1 MRYLIKFSYDGTNY
15 NGYQKQIGYNSI
27 EESIEKALTFIN
39 NKKETKLNSSGR
51 TDKGVHAI
59 NQAGHFDL
67 DVEISLDKLKRAI
80 NSNIPSDIHI
90 NSVEVKNDD
99 FHARYNVVEKTYK
112 YVLNMGEYNPLERL
126 YVYQLNQKLNV
137 ENMIE
142 AIKDFIGEHDF
153 SSFTPERDKK
163 NNCIRT
169 IYNATIEYDKENK
182 DKLIFT
188 FTGNGFI
195 KYQIR
200 NMIGYLIWVGLGKK
214 DKNSIK
220 DVLLEKN
227 RRYATIT
234 AHPEGLYLVD
244 VKY

>member
-1 MRYLIKFSYDGTNY
+1 MRYLIRFSYDGTNY
-15 NGYQKQIGYNSI
+15 NGYQKQIGYSSI
-27 EESIEKALTFIN
+27 EESIENALTFIN

-59 NQAGHFDL
+59 NQCAHFDL
-67 DVEISLDKLKRAI
+67 DVNITIDKLKRAI
-80 NSNIPSDIHI
+80 NSNIPEDIHV
-90 NSVEVKNDD
+90 NSVEEVDKD
-99 FHARYNVVEKTYK
+99 FHARYNVKEKTYK
-112 YVLNMGEYNPLERL
+112 YILNMGEYNPLERL
-126 YVYQLNQKLNV
+126 YVYQFNQKLDV
-137 ENMIE
+137 DSMKE
-142 AIKDFIGEHDF
+142 AIKDFVGEHDF

-163 NNCIRT
+163 TNCVRKIRV
-169 IYNATIEYDKENK
+169 AKIELDKENK

-200 NMIGYLIWVGLGKK
+200 NMVGYLIWIGLGKK

-227 RRYATIT
+227 RKFATIT